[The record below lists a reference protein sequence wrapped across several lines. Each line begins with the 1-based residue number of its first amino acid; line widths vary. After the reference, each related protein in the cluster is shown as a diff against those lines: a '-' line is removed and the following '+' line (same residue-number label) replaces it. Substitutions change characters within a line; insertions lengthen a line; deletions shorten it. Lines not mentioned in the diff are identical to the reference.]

1 MIPSI
6 RFVGV
11 IAYRTWVHV
20 FRTTVPGVQPFL
32 VLIVLRLT
40 IYLQCTCF
48 WFPSFDHSGALSL
61 SQDLSIQFQSSHTW
75 STHIVGV
82 MFLALGLLSDR
93 NKSKTNH
100 GVGSGLDRMCV
111 VVRYEPVHVLQA
123 PRVRPLFSLPKHR
136 CTTYVHILHI
146 NDMLTLIRYLV
157 RISTLLAF
165 RTEHV
170 MNG

>member
-61 SQDLSIQFQSSHTW
+61 SQDLSIQFQSIHTW
-75 STHIVGV
+75 STHIVSV
-82 MFLALGLLSDR
+82 MLLALGLLSDG
-93 NKSKTNH
+93 NKSNTNH
-100 GVGSGLDRMCV
+100 GVGSRLDRMCV
-111 VVRYEPVHVLQA
+111 VVLYEHVPVLQT
-123 PRVRPLFSLPKHR
+123 PRICPLFFLPKHR
-136 CTTYVHILHI
+136 CTMYMRILHI